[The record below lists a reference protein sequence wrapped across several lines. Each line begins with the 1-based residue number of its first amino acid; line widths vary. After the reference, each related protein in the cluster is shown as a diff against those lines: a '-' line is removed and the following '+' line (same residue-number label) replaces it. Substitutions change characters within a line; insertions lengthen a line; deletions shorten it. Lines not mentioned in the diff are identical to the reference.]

1 MLSFLIVA
9 FGLDFYTEVLNLDYL
24 LQRMNED
31 EFSKKYRK
39 LSAALAGL
47 IENYS
52 LVWFATLNIQ
62 VRLVKAFI
70 SNMMICNTND

>member
-1 MLSFLIVA
+1 MTLHLNHIQFVITA
-9 FGLDFYTEVLNLDYL
+9 FGLDFYTEVLSLDYL

-62 VRLVKAFI
+62 VRSIKASI
-70 SNMMICNTND
+70 D